1 MTRRP
6 MVTIAVT
13 IFVVIC
19 GMAVYM
25 ATEQSQ
31 IFTVLTIVILY
42 ASLSKFYFPTR
53 YIMNEH
59 GIAVKTLTQK
69 LEKPWSMYRSYYPDK
84 NGVLLSPFVEPTR
97 LENFRGLFILFN
109 NNRDEVIAFLKLH
122 VKPDNEPVIIAEKK
136 ADKK

>member
-6 MVTIAVT
+6 LITFAVT
-13 IFVVIC
+13 VFVVVC

-69 LEKPWSMYRSYYPDK
+69 IEKPWSMYRSYYPDK
-84 NGVLLSPFVEPTR
+84 NGVLISPFVEPTR
-97 LENFRGLFILFN
+97 IENFRGLFIMFN
-109 NNRDEVIAFLKLH
+109 NNRDEVIAFLKDH
-122 VKPDNEPVIIAEKK
+122 VKAENEPAAATDRKDG
-136 ADKK
+136 DK